1 MPPKIITSKT
11 ACWFLRKPIIA
22 SAVIAARAGAGTAR
36 TGLKRKLRTVGVL
49 RDRAP
54 LIHLQP
60 GVPEPF
66 DSQLAPQE
74 FQP

>member
-22 SAVIAARAGAGTAR
+22 SAAIAAKAAAGTVR
-36 TGLKRKLRTVGVL
+36 TGLKRKLKTAGVL
-49 RDRAP
+49 RDRVP

-66 DSQLAPQE
+66 DSQLALQE